1 MNIKTLIF
9 YEELQCHHGTLHP
22 QHITLHSQDSMK
34 KLAFCSKHNDVS
46 EMMLVKYVFTDLFI
60 QTQTGPLAPTSRVTV
75 QPGSI
80 KMF

>member
-9 YEELQCHHGTLHP
+9 HEELQCHHGTLHP

-46 EMMLVKYVFTDLFI
+46 EMMLVKYVLTDLFI
-60 QTQTGPLAPTSRVTV
+60 QTQTGPLVPTSRVTV
-75 QPGSI
+75 
-80 KMF
+80 